1 MPEITEEEFDRL
13 YGPLGTFVA
22 VGRHSIPES
31 VKNSMLPYRTPEEKK
46 KANAAYDKFLK
57 GRTTDQYFWEMLD
70 EANRKAE
77 AKAKGKKH

>member
-13 YGPLGTFVA
+13 YGPLGTFFV
-22 VGRHSIPES
+22 VGRHSIHKS
-31 VKNSMLPYRTPEEKK
+31 VKNSMVPYRTPEEKE

-70 EANRKAE
+70 EANKE
-77 AKAKGKKH
+77 AAVKEKKP